1 MSGALQAV
9 FQNQRSF
16 GAPPG
21 QQAFTTVGTFSWVAP
36 SGVTSVSVVAVGG
49 GGAGTGLGSYP
60 CCYAV
65 ISGGG
70 GGLGYKNNYSV
81 NSGCSYTVVVGKGGL
96 KQVPCSMGDNSYFV
110 STAVVAGKGGWR
122 CRTSV
127 YGCFVGDGGG
137 VGGCG
142 QNSSAGQN
150 TGGGGAGG
158 YSGKGG
164 NGGTPNSNGST
175 GVGGGAGGGYG
186 GLGGTGGG
194 VGILGSGCS
203 GAGGTS
209 GSAGGK
215 GGSGGSNGTLGTS
228 GIYGGG
234 GNANII
240 ACANST
246 TGAKGAVRIIWPGNT
261 RSFPSTCT
269 GDL

>member
-36 SGVTSVSVVAVGG
+36 AGVTSVSVVAVGG
-49 GGAGTGLGSYP
+49 GGAGVGLGIFP

-81 NSGCSYTVVVGKGGL
+81 TSGNSYTVVVGKGGL

-110 STAVVAGKGGWR
+110 STAVVAGKGGYR
-122 CRTSV
+122 TRTSV

-142 QNSSAGQN
+142 KCSSSGQN
-150 TGGGGAGG
+150 TG
-158 YSGKGG
+158 
-164 NGGTPNSNGST
+164 
-175 GVGGGAGGGYG
+175 GGGAGGGYG

-194 VGILGSGCS
+194 VGILGSGSS

-215 GGSGGSNGTLGTS
+215 AGSGGSDGTLGTS

-261 RSFPSTCT
+261 RNFPSTCT